1 MKFAA
6 FKVGV
11 IVMLLNVLVDNGYR
25 VVADFVRFR
34 STALKL
40 RWRQPVVT
48 GSKARTTSWRTG
60 TSFSSRWTWLFE
72 IRIKI
77 CLSVQCRRWSHGWE
91 EGRRQKEVKEKLNA
105 GVLAKAV
112 TAVLYKSQSP
122 SRQFHAFLCGYS
134 WDEDELSKLIHTRC
148 GKYFPPLSLRLP
160 VECHV
165 ISGFILRGKNIT
177 EQSKV
182 VILSSLPSPL
192 PLLHSEIERRQDG

>member
-1 MKFAA
+1 
-6 FKVGV
+6 
-11 IVMLLNVLVDNGYR
+11 ML
-25 VVADFVRFR
+25 
-34 STALKL
+34 
-40 RWRQPVVT
+40 
-48 GSKARTTSWRTG
+48 
-60 TSFSSRWTWLFE
+60 E

-91 EGRRQKEVKEKLNA
+91 EGRRQKEVKEKLNI

-148 GKYFPPLSLRLP
+148 GKYFPPLSLCLP

-182 VILSSLPSPL
+182 VILSSLHCCIQKLRDVRMGKVRKHKQKAPRVDPVGLDSAIAEL
-192 PLLHSEIERRQDG
+192 QHGMDQVGKFFLKMML